1 MNTLYVYTGVYIYV
15 LPSYLQFP
23 IIWPPFR
30 WPSIFPIQCQLLP
43 IRAMDVGE
51 LGNFPGPVGSWP
63 MGQNL
68 PLEGYGMHPMKTM
81 VIIMVLE
88 L

>member
-1 MNTLYVYTGVYIYV
+1 MFSHHISNFQ
-15 LPSYLQFP
+15 SYGHHFDGH
-23 IIWPPFR
+23 
-30 WPSIFPIQCQLLP
+30 PSIFPIQCQLLP

-51 LGNFPGPVGSWP
+51 LDNFPGPTGSWP
-63 MGQNL
+63 MGQDL

-88 L
+88 F